1 MTQNSVY
8 DIIWFDELPS
18 TNIALKEANRERKL
32 PNRTIY
38 CTHHQFAGKG
48 QMGNQWESEANKN
61 LTFSILLNPE
71 HILIQDQFM
80 ISKAV
85 SIGIVKVFSNYNDNF
100 TIKWPND
107 IYYKD
112 KKIGGI
118 LIENTLM
125 ANKIS
130 ESIIGIGLNINQ
142 SKFMSNA
149 PNPISLM
156 QITNETYKLTQFL
169 NNILQSIFIELD
181 KISNS
186 INYKAMN
193 SEYIDLLFRN
203 KGYYEFKD
211 KENTFNAKISGISEY
226 GQLMLQKEDGTIN
239 TYAFK
244 EVEFVI

>member
-1 MTQNSVY
+1 MYAIRS
-8 DIIWFDELPS
+8 
-18 TNIALKEANRERKL
+18 
-32 PNRTIY
+32 
-38 CTHHQFAGKG
+38 
-48 QMGNQWESEANKN
+48 
-61 LTFSILLNPE
+61 
-71 HILIQDQFM
+71 
-80 ISKAV
+80 
-85 SIGIVKVFSNYNDNF
+85 
-100 TIKWPND
+100 
-107 IYYKD
+107 YYV
-112 KKIGGI
+112 

-203 KGYYEFKD
+203 SY
-211 KENTFNAKISGISEY
+211 N
-226 GQLMLQKEDGTIN
+226 
-239 TYAFK
+239 
-244 EVEFVI
+244 FV